1 MEERRAVERLKG
13 GDVGGLQPLARAH
26 YARSV
31 RAAYLILRDREAA
44 EDIVQGAFAR
54 VPDKIKSFDE
64 TRPFGPWFSKMVVN
78 DAVKAASKRERTV
91 SFYGG
96 DAEELISRMA
106 DPGTGPQEL
115 AEQAETQG
123 RVWRAL
129 EKLPPGQRAVIVQ
142 RYYLGMTEVEMADS
156 AASPPGTIK
165 SRLNTAR
172 KNLSKLLR
180 PQFVVE
186 HPTEHEAR
194 FVPVGARADSTE
206 RRNERG

>member
-13 GDVGGLQPLARAH
+13 GDIGGLEPLVRSH
-26 YARSV
+26 YARCV

-54 VPDKIKSFDE
+54 MPEKIKSFDE
-64 TRPFGPWFSKMVVN
+64 ARPFGPWFSKIVVN
-78 DAVKAASKRERTV
+78 SAVKDASRRERTV
-91 SFYGG
+91 SFYKG

-106 DPGTGPQEL
+106 DPARGPQEA
-115 AEQAETQG
+115 AEDSETRL

-129 EKLPPGQRAVIVQ
+129 EQLPPAQRAVIVQ
-142 RYYLGMTEVEMADS
+142 RYYLGMTEAEMAGS

-172 KNLSKLLR
+172 RNLSKLLR
-180 PQFVVE
+180 PQLRAE
-186 HPTEHEAR
+186 RTASLA
-194 FVPVGARADSTE
+194 VPLD
-206 RRNERG
+206 RRGGGEDHD

>member
-13 GDVGGLQPLARAH
+13 GDVGGLEPLVRAH
-26 YARSV
+26 YARCV

-44 EDIVQGAFAR
+44 EDVVQGAFAR
-54 VPDKIKSFDE
+54 MPEKIKSFDE
-64 TRPFGPWFSKMVVN
+64 ARPFGPWFSKIVVN
-78 DAVKAASKRERTV
+78 DAVKAASRRERTV
-91 SFYGG
+91 SFYQG

-106 DPGTGPQEL
+106 DPGRGPQEA
-115 AEQAETQG
+115 AEDSETQR

-129 EKLPPGQRAVIVQ
+129 EQLPPAQRAVIVQ
-142 RYYLGMTEVEMADS
+142 RYYLGMTEAEMAGS

-180 PQFVVE
+180 PQLR
-186 HPTEHEAR
+186 AR
-194 FVPVGARADSTE
+194 TAAPLAVPLDVQ
-206 RRNERG
+206 RGGGKDHD

>member
-13 GDVGGLQPLARAH
+13 GDIGGLEPLVRSH
-26 YARSV
+26 YARCV
-31 RAAYLILRDREAA
+31 RAAHLILRDREAA

-54 VPDKIKSFDE
+54 MPEKIKSFDE
-64 TRPFGPWFSKMVVN
+64 ARSFGSWFSKIVVN
-78 DAVKAASKRERTV
+78 SAVKAASRRERTV
-91 SFYGG
+91 SFYQG

-106 DPGTGPQEL
+106 DPARGPQEA
-115 AEQAETQG
+115 AEDSETRS

-129 EKLPPGQRAVIVQ
+129 EQLPPAQRAVIVQ
-142 RYYLGMTEVEMADS
+142 RYYLGMTEAEMAGS

-180 PQFVVE
+180 PRLQAE
-186 HPTEHEAR
+186 RTASLA
-194 FVPVGARADSTE
+194 VPLD
-206 RRNERG
+206 RRGGEDHD

>member
-13 GDVGGLQPLARAH
+13 GDVGGLEPLVRSH

-31 RAAYLILRDREAA
+31 RAAYLILRDRGAA
-44 EDIVQGAFAR
+44 EDVVQAAFAR
-54 VPDKIKSFDE
+54 IPEKIGTFDG

-91 SFYGG
+91 SFYNG

-106 DPGTGPQEL
+106 DPARGPQEA
-115 AEQAETQG
+115 AEDSETSR

-129 EKLPPGQRAVIVQ
+129 EQLPPAQRAVIVQ
-142 RYYLGMTEVEMADS
+142 RYYLGMTETEMADS

-165 SRLNTAR
+165 SRLSTAR
-172 KNLSKLLR
+172 KNLSRLLR
-180 PQFVVE
+180 PQLRAGTPLAV
-186 HPTEHEAR
+186 PLDAR
-194 FVPVGARADSTE
+194 RAGGKD
-206 RRNERG
+206 RD

>member
-1 MEERRAVERLKG
+1 MEERRAVGRLKG
-13 GDVGGLQPLARAH
+13 GDVGGLEPLVRAH
-26 YARSV
+26 YARCV

-54 VPDKIKSFDE
+54 IPEKIQAFDE
-64 TRPFGPWFSKMVVN
+64 TRSFGPWFSKIVVN

-91 SFYGG
+91 SFYRG
-96 DAEELISRMA
+96 DAEEFVSRMA
-106 DPGTGPQEL
+106 DPVPGPQEL
-115 AEQAETQG
+115 AEQAETQR

-129 EKLPPGQRAVIVQ
+129 EQLPPGQRAVIVQ
-142 RYYLGMTEVEMADS
+142 RYYLGMTETEMAGS

-180 PQFVVE
+180 PQFRAE
-186 HPTEHEAR
+186 RTASLA
-194 FVPVGARADSTE
+194 VPLD
-206 RRNERG
+206 RRGGDEDHD

>member
-13 GDVGGLQPLARAH
+13 GDVGGLEPLVREH
-26 YARSV
+26 YARCL

-44 EDIVQGAFAR
+44 EDTVQGAFAR
-54 VPDKIKSFDE
+54 IPGGIKTFDE
-64 TRPFGPWFSKMVVN
+64 SRPFGPWISKVVVN

-91 SFYGG
+91 SFYEG

-106 DPGTGPQEL
+106 DPARGPQEV
-115 AEQAETQG
+115 AEDSETRR

-129 EKLPPGQRAVIVQ
+129 EQLPPAQRAVIVQ
-142 RYYLGMTEVEMADS
+142 RYYLGMTEAEMAGS

-172 KNLSKLLR
+172 RNLSKLLCPQLRAER
-180 PQFVVE
+180 PASLVV
-186 HPTEHEAR
+186 PL
-194 FVPVGARADSTE
+194 D
-206 RRNERG
+206 RRGGGNDHD